1 MKWVEHDPYTGV
13 TEINVA
19 SDDDVDVTVHRVQD
33 VEPLL
38 DLTAETR
45 NTKSADKKGNLNL
58 YCSIPMVVCYE
69 LYKKGINVFNPDHM
83 PRVLKEINSNY
94 PYLRYTDKTHS
105 LLKRRPASSSKGL
118 GNNVSSNAENVGDSL
133 VCPSKLAQS
142 VEG

>member
-19 SDDDVDVTVHRVQD
+19 SDDDVDVTVHRQQD

-38 DLTAETR
+38 NLTAEAR
-45 NTKSADKKGNLNL
+45 NTKAVDKKGNLNL

-83 PRVLKEINSNY
+83 PRVLKEINSSY
-94 PYLRYTDKTHS
+94 PHLKYTDKTHAIGS
-105 LLKRRPASSSKGL
+105 KRPSGSPKPENLIEPGRLLI
-118 GNNVSSNAENVGDSL
+118 
-133 VCPSKLAQS
+133 PS
-142 VEG
+142 